1 VPNAVADALVA
12 GFGRRYVLWGLP
24 LCLACLLATAWH
36 WSRPGPGSEG
46 LPFMQAA
53 GVLALAALV
62 LNLPSYWLQ
71 RRVLRAQLLSGRP
84 IGAWHFAWRFYL
96 VNLGLALALSLLLW
110 RPLLLV
116 LFFYRLYPVAFWLLP
131 YHALLG
137 CWLGN
142 WLQREAQAATGGPAS
157 PA

>member
-1 VPNAVADALVA
+1 MA
-12 GFGRRYVLWGLP
+12 GFARRYVLWGLP

-36 WSRPGPGSEG
+36 WSRPGPGSGG
-46 LPFMQAA
+46 LPFVQAA